1 MLSGT
6 GSNRG
11 TKCIPRL
18 ARFNPRL
25 ALIGFP
31 GTRAGC
37 LPWIF
42 KMAPSAMLSS
52 FPSWTSVSS
61 LLTCVQLN
69 LLVITVKFSY
79 AKRRH
84 AIRRLHSM
92 SNEQI
97 GRRSTQVKR
106 ANLCSVGVIS
116 SAKQLLKVGN
126 GEQILASTEDRFI
139 YNSWRTESESR

>member
-1 MLSGT
+1 
-6 GSNRG
+6 
-11 TKCIPRL
+11 
-18 ARFNPRL
+18 
-25 ALIGFP
+25 
-31 GTRAGC
+31 
-37 LPWIF
+37 
-42 KMAPSAMLSS
+42 MLSS

-69 LLVITVKFSY
+69 LLVITVQFSY

-116 SAKQLLKVGN
+116 SAKQLLKAEN
-126 GEQILASTEDRFI
+126 GEQILASAEDRFI
-139 YNSWRTESESR
+139 YNS